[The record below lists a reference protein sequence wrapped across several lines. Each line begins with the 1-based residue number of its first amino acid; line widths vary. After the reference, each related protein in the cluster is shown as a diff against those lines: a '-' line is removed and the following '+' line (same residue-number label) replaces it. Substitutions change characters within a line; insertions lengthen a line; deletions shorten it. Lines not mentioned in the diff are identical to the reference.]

1 MSAAKVSGKQLAGAL
16 DSLLNGPS
24 IRGGAIEIALWLL
37 AALALIAATAA
48 FVATEFALVTVDRTR
63 VEERAGAGDR
73 RARMVQRLV
82 ARLSFHLSGA
92 QIGITVSSLL
102 LGFMI
107 EPALAPMVAPG
118 IEALFGSD
126 TPLGVSV
133 AVALVLATV
142 VHMVLGELVPKAVAT
157 TKPYGTAVA
166 VAVPTTVYGVLARPL
181 VMFLNESA
189 NWMVRRLGIEPRE
202 ELETV
207 PDRDEI
213 EHLFVSSGQEGMLD
227 EGEVRLLTRS
237 IRLADKQADDAMVPR
252 VEVVAIA
259 ADASVAD
266 LADLAARTGHSRFPV
281 IGGHLDDVAGVVH
294 VKSLFAVPVQDRR
307 STPVSQLMKPVL
319 AVPESRDLDDMLD
332 DLRTGAGQLAVV
344 VDEHGGTAGI
354 ITLEDVLEEIVG
366 EIDDEHDS
374 STPERTRAESRGST
388 VLPASLH
395 VDEVFEA
402 TGFAMP
408 EGAYET
414 LAGLV
419 LDRLGHIPVPGE
431 IATVDGWRLEVV
443 AVDGLRIAAV
453 RVVAPSEA
461 VGHPSV
467 GRDPSVGSAESEASP

>member
-1 MSAAKVSGKQLAGAL
+1 M
-16 DSLLNGPS
+16 
-24 IRGGAIEIALWLL
+24 
-37 AALALIAATAA
+37 
-48 FVATEFALVTVDRTR
+48 EFALVAVDRTR
-63 VEERAGAGDR
+63 VDERAGAGDR

-82 ARLSFHLSGA
+82 AKLSFHLSGA
-92 QIGITVSSLL
+92 QIGITVSSLT
-102 LGFMI
+102 LGFI
-107 EPALAPMVAPG
+107 IQPALVPMVEPG
-118 IEALFGSD
+118 IEALFGPD
-126 TPLGVSV
+126 AAWGVSV
-133 AVALVLATV
+133 AVALVLATIV
-142 VHMVLGELVPKAVAT
+142 QMVMGELVPKAVAT

-166 VAVPTTVYGVLARPL
+166 VAVPTTAYGVLARPL
-181 VMFLNESA
+181 VRFLNESA

-207 PDRDEI
+207 PDREEL

-227 EGEVRLLTRS
+227 EGEVRLLTKS
-237 IRLADKQADDAMVPR
+237 IRLAGKQADDAMVPR
-252 VEVVAIA
+252 VEVVVIE

-266 LADLAARTGHSRFPV
+266 LAALSVATGHSRFPV
-281 IGGHLDDVAGVVH
+281 SREHIDDVAGVVH
-294 VKSLFAVPVQDRR
+294 VKSLFAVPVRDRQ

-344 VDEHGGTAGI
+344 IDEHGGTAGI

-374 STPERTRAESRGST
+374 STPERTRTESRGST

-431 IATVDGWRLEVV
+431 IVTMDGWRLEVV
-443 AVDGLRIAAV
+443 AVDGLRIATV
-453 RVVAPSEA
+453 RVVAPSE
-461 VGHPSV
+461 
-467 GRDPSVGSAESEASP
+467 VGSQPATGPGPVDPGGSP

>member
-1 MSAAKVSGKQLAGAL
+1 M
-16 DSLLNGPS
+16 
-24 IRGGAIEIALWLL
+24 
-37 AALALIAATAA
+37 
-48 FVATEFALVTVDRTR
+48 EFALVAVDRTR
-63 VEERAGAGDR
+63 VDERAGAGDR

-82 ARLSFHLSGA
+82 EELSFHLSGA
-92 QIGITVSSLL
+92 QIGITVTSLI
-102 LGFMI
+102 LGFI
-107 EPALAPMVAPG
+107 AEPAVAPLIAPG
-118 IEALFGSD
+118 VEAVFGTD
-126 TPLGVSV
+126 TPHGVSIAAALIV
-133 AVALVLATV
+133 ATI

-166 VAVPTTVYGVLARPL
+166 VAVPTTVYGVLARP
-181 VMFLNESA
+181 VVGFLNRVA

-202 ELETV
+202 EIDAT
-207 PDRDEI
+207 PDRDEL

-237 IRLADKQADDAMVPR
+237 IHLADKQADDAMVPR
-252 VEVVAIA
+252 VEVSAIA

-266 LADLAARTGHSRFPV
+266 LAEIAARTGHSRFPV
-281 IGGHLDDVAGVVH
+281 TAGHLDDVAGVVH
-294 VKSLFAVPVQDRR
+294 VKSLFAVPVRDRPT
-307 STPVSQLMKPVL
+307 TPVSQLMNPVL
-319 AVPESRDLDDMLD
+319 AVPESRDLDDLLD

-395 VDEVFEA
+395 TDEVLEA

-408 EGAYET
+408 EGGYET

-431 IATVDGWRLEVV
+431 TATVDGWRLEVV

-453 RVVAPSEA
+453 RVVAPAEPADQASA
-461 VGHPSV
+461 
-467 GRDPSVGSAESEASP
+467 GRHRSFGANKPDKPGKPR

>member
-1 MSAAKVSGKQLAGAL
+1 M
-16 DSLLNGPS
+16 
-24 IRGGAIEIALWLL
+24 
-37 AALALIAATAA
+37 AALALIAATAF
-48 FVATEFALVTVDRTR
+48 FVAMEFALVAVDRTR
-63 VEERAGAGDR
+63 VDERAGAGDR
-73 RARMVQRLV
+73 RARTIQRLV
-82 ARLSFHLSGA
+82 ARLSLHLSGA

-107 EPALAPMVAPG
+107 EPALAPMIQPG

-126 TPLGVSV
+126 TPWGVSV
-133 AVALVLATV
+133 AVALILATF

-166 VAVPTTVYGVLARPL
+166 VAVPTTVYGVLARP
-181 VMFLNESA
+181 VVAFLNGAA
-189 NWMVRRLGIEPRE
+189 NAMVRRLGMEPRE
-202 ELETV
+202 EIDPV

-213 EHLFVSSGQEGMLD
+213 EHLFVSSGEEGMLD

-252 VEVVAIA
+252 VEVVAIS

-266 LADLAARTGHSRFPV
+266 LAEVAARTGHSRFPV
-281 IGGHLDDVAGVVH
+281 VAGHLDDVAGVVH
-294 VKSLFAVPVQDRR
+294 VKSLFAVPVELRA
-307 STPVSQLMKPVL
+307 STGVSQLMKPVL
-319 AVPESRDLDDMLD
+319 AVPESRDLDDLLD
-332 DLRTGAGQLAVV
+332 DLRTGAGLLAVV

-374 STPERTRAESRGST
+374 STPERTRSESRGST

-395 VDEVFEA
+395 VDEVLES
-402 TGFAMP
+402 TGFEMP
-408 EGAYET
+408 EGDYET

-431 IATVDGWRLEVV
+431 IVTVDGWRLEVV

-453 RVVAPSEA
+453 RVVAPP
-461 VGHPSV
+461 V
-467 GRDPSVGSAESEASP
+467 SP

>member
-1 MSAAKVSGKQLAGAL
+1 M
-16 DSLLNGPS
+16 
-24 IRGGAIEIALWLL
+24 
-37 AALALIAATAA
+37 
-48 FVATEFALVTVDRTR
+48 EFALVAVDRTR
-63 VEERAGAGDR
+63 VDERAGAGDR

-102 LGFMI
+102 LGFMV
-107 EPALAPMVAPG
+107 EPALAPMIAPG
-118 IEALFGSD
+118 VEALFGSD
-126 TPLGVSV
+126 TPWGVSV
-133 AVALVLATV
+133 AVALLLATV

-157 TKPYGTAVA
+157 TKPFGTAVA
-166 VAVPTTVYGVLARPL
+166 VAVPTTVYGVLARP
-181 VMFLNESA
+181 VVVFLNGSA
-189 NWMVRRLGIEPRE
+189 NWMVRRLGMEPLE
-202 ELETV
+202 EIDPV
-207 PDRDEI
+207 PDRDEL

-252 VEVVAIA
+252 VEVIAIE

-266 LADLAARTGHSRFPV
+266 LAELGARTGHSRFPV
-281 IGGHLDDVAGVVH
+281 IAGHLDNIAGVVH
-294 VKSLFAVPVQDRR
+294 VKSLFAVPGPDRP
-307 STPVSQLMKPVL
+307 STPVSQLMQPVL

-332 DLRTGAGQLAVV
+332 DLRAGAGLLAVV

-374 STPERTRAESRGST
+374 STPERTRSESRGST

-395 VDEVFEA
+395 IDEVLDA

-408 EGAYET
+408 EGDYET

-431 IATVDGWRLEVV
+431 IVTVDGWRLEVV
-443 AVDGLRIAAV
+443 AVDGLRIATV
-453 RVVAPSEA
+453 RVAAPAEAGTRSEA
-461 VGHPSV
+461 NPGLAT
-467 GRDPSVGSAESEASP
+467 GSEPPGASP

>member
-1 MSAAKVSGKQLAGAL
+1 MA
-16 DSLLNGPS
+16 
-24 IRGGAIEIALWLL
+24 
-37 AALALIAATAA
+37 
-48 FVATEFALVTVDRTR
+48 VDRTR
-63 VEERAGAGDR
+63 VDERAGAGDR

-82 ARLSFHLSGA
+82 AQLSLQLSGA

-102 LGFMI
+102 LGFMV
-107 EPALAPMVAPG
+107 EPALAPMIAPG
-118 IEALFGSD
+118 IEALFGSE
-126 TPLGVSV
+126 TPSGVSV
-133 AVALVLATV
+133 AVALVLATI

-166 VAVPTTVYGVLARPL
+166 VALPTTVYGVLARPL
-181 VMFLNESA
+181 VVFLNGVA

-202 ELETV
+202 DIDPL
-207 PDRDEI
+207 PDRDEL
-213 EHLFVSSGQEGMLD
+213 EHLFVSSGEEGMLD

-237 IRLADKQADDAMVPR
+237 IRLAHKQADDAMVPR
-252 VEVVAIA
+252 VEVLAIA

-281 IGGHLDDVAGVVH
+281 IAGHLDDVAGVVH
-294 VKSLFAVPVQDRR
+294 VKSLFAVPVQDRP

-395 VDEVFEA
+395 IDEVLEA

-419 LDRLGHIPVPGE
+419 LDCLGHIPVPGE

-453 RVVAPSEA
+453 RVVAPYETGTGPA
-461 VGHPSV
+461 AKPGPKL
-467 GRDPSVGSAESEASP
+467 GSAERGASP

>member
-1 MSAAKVSGKQLAGAL
+1 MAA
-16 DSLLNGPS
+16 N
-24 IRGGAIEIALWLL
+24 
-37 AALALIAATAA
+37 A
-48 FVATEFALVTVDRTR
+48 FVVAMEFALVAVDRTR
-63 VEERAGAGDR
+63 VDGRAGAGDR

-82 ARLSFHLSGA
+82 GRLSFHLSGA

-107 EPALAPMVAPG
+107 EPALAPMIAPG
-118 IEALFGSD
+118 VEALFGTS
-126 TPLGVSV
+126 TPWGVSV

-142 VHMVLGELVPKAVAT
+142 VQMMMGELVPKAVAT
-157 TKPYGTAVA
+157 TKPFGMAVA
-166 VAVPTTVYGVLARPL
+166 VAVPTTVYGVLARP
-181 VMFLNESA
+181 VVAFLNGSA
-189 NWMVRRLGIEPRE
+189 NWMVRRLGMEPRE
-202 ELETV
+202 EIDTV
-207 PDRDEI
+207 PDRDEL
-213 EHLFVSSGQEGMLD
+213 EHLFVSSGEEGMLD

-252 VEVVAIA
+252 VEVVAVE

-281 IGGHLDDVAGVVH
+281 MAGHLDNVAGVVH
-294 VKSLFAVPVQDRR
+294 VKSLFAVPGPERP
-307 STPVSQLMKPVL
+307 STPVSQLMQPVL

-332 DLRTGAGQLAVV
+332 DLRTGAGLLAVV

-374 STPERTRAESRGST
+374 STPERTRSESRGST

-395 VDEVFEA
+395 TDEVLDA
-402 TGFAMP
+402 TGFTMP
-408 EGAYET
+408 DGGYET

-431 IATVDGWRLEVV
+431 MVTVDGWRLEVV

-453 RVVAPSEA
+453 RVVTPAAAGTEPGVNRGPAPVPVPGPA
-461 VGHPSV
+461 FP
-467 GRDPSVGSAESEASP
+467 EASP